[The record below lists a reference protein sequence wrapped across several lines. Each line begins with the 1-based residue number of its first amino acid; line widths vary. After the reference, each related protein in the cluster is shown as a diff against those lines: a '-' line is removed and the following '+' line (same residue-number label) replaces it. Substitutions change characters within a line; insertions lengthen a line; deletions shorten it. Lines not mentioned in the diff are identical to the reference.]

1 MYVCVIER
9 EITREWEEI
18 ERIQSVGSQG
28 YDRIDGWNGMEGVA
42 VDRSHTQVD
51 MRERCLTKA
60 LERHLKSVDDS
71 WSNNSIVWQDYWNA
85 PQSKLPPCGCW
96 VLFKSMRSTM

>member
-42 VDRSHTQVD
+42 VDRSHTSGYA
-51 MRERCLTKA
+51 RA
-60 LERHLKSVDDS
+60 LPHQGS
-71 WSNNSIVWQDYWNA
+71 
-85 PQSKLPPCGCW
+85 
-96 VLFKSMRSTM
+96 